1 MKRLLILTSKLE
13 GALLQS
19 TKEALEKRGFFVKE
33 VISDKKLLTQV
44 EAETLR
50 RVVNAEVVILS
61 DMEADCVT
69 LFKNC
74 SWPTGVM
81 FSVSEHD
88 TKKIREA
95 YSKGADMC
103 LPERL
108 DPDLLPWQIE
118 AVYRHYPEKHSL
130 EPVKLGEYDYNPTD
144 GTLSHPEVTFKLTPK
159 QRMIFEYLAHRRNK
173 KVLKKD
179 ILLAVYGETSEF
191 AKRSM
196 DVYLSQLRRMLG
208 YDPNVS
214 IRTLYVGTMA
224 LIVRGEADYDGVA
237 AYVS

>member
-1 MKRLLILTSKLE
+1 MKKLLVLTSKLE
-13 GALLQS
+13 GALLPS
-19 TKEALEKRGFFVKE
+19 TKDALEKRDFFVKE
-33 VISDKKLLTQV
+33 VISDKKMLTQV

-50 RVVNAEVVILS
+50 RVVNSECVLLS
-61 DMEADCVT
+61 EMDLNCVT

-74 SWPTGVM
+74 SWPTGVIC
-81 FSVSEHD
+81 SLSEHD
-88 TKKIREA
+88 AKSIREA

-108 DPDLLPWQIE
+108 DPELLPWQIE
-118 AVYRHYPEKHSL
+118 AVFRHYPEKYSL
-130 EPVKLGEYDYNPTD
+130 EHITLGEYDYDPSE
-144 GTLSHPEVTFKLTPK
+144 GVLSHPDVTYKLTPK
-159 QRMIFEYLAHRRNK
+159 QRMIFEYLARRRNK

-179 ILLAVYGETSEF
+179 ILLSVYGETSEF

-208 YDPNVS
+208 CDPNIS

-224 LIVRGEADYDGVA
+224 LIVRGEADFDGVA
-237 AYVS
+237 SYMN